1 MQKTDSTEN
10 TMVELLQ
17 KGDSSSFTKLYDA
30 YSGALFNIISKI
42 TLDNQLS
49 EDVLQE
55 SFVKIWEKRLTYSP
69 DKGRI
74 FTWMLN
80 IARNTAIDAIR
91 NKHVKASSK
100 IQNIEDNVHK
110 VNAGNKTTIS
120 TDTIGMNEMVSALNQ
135 DQQKI
140 IQLAYFQGYT
150 QEEVAEK
157 LNIPIGTVK
166 TRTRAALQLLRKTFN
181 KGIE

>member
-1 MQKTDSTEN
+1 
-10 TMVELLQ
+10 MVELLQ
-17 KGDSSSFTKLYDA
+17 IGDASSFAKLYDA
-30 YSGALFNIISKI
+30 YAGALYNIISKI

-49 EDVLQE
+49 EDVLQDA
-55 SFVKIWEKRLTYSP
+55 FVKIWEKRSTYSP
-69 DKGRI
+69 EKGRI

-91 NKHVKASSK
+91 NKHVKVSSK
-100 IQNIEDNVHK
+100 IQNLEDNVHK
-110 VNAGNKTTIS
+110 VNEGNKSTIA
-120 TDTIGMNEMVSALNQ
+120 TDTIGMNDMISNLNPE
-135 DQQKI
+135 QQKVI
-140 IQLAYFQGYT
+140 HLAYFEGYT
-150 QEEVAEK
+150 QEEVADK